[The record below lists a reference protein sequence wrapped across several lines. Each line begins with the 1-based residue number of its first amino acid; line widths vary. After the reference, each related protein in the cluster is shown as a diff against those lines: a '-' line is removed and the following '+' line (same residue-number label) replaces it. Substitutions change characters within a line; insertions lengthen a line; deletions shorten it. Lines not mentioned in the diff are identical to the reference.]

1 MIKADL
7 STGVTMDDPY
17 VGGLIA
23 DYTPHPNGDYSSGQL
38 ISLFEWADGNPNCE
52 DRSGTFVSL
61 DETNKLVIGG
71 KRPIGI
77 TTEPSYSGDPAGQ
90 WVNLSSIGTLVI
102 DQQILDTLAQNA
114 KIDSKTGKLASK
126 RTFTRKKNI
135 IRILDTKPDP
145 VNEMK
150 VKVKV
155 MW

>member
-1 MIKADL
+1 
-7 STGVTMDDPY
+7 MDDPY

-23 DYTPHPNGDYSSGQL
+23 DYTPFPKGDHSFGEHT
-38 ISLFEWADGNPNCE
+38 SLFEWADGNPDCE

-61 DETNKLVIGG
+61 EETNKLVIGG
-71 KRPIGI
+71 KNPIGI

-102 DQQILDTLAQNA
+102 DQEILDTLSLFA
-114 KIDSKTGKLASK
+114 KKDSKTGKIVSK
-126 RTFTRKKNI
+126 RTFTRKKNLV
-135 IRILDTKPDP
+135 RVLDTKPDP